1 MDRTN
6 IIRLIEGD
14 KRFTNDLL
22 AFQFGYINYETLLH
36 RIIPVLMLGE
46 LAVKQADEIISDN
59 QERE

>member
-6 IIRLIEGD
+6 IIRLIESD
-14 KRFTNDLL
+14 DRFKHDLR

-46 LAVKQADEIISDN
+46 LAVKQADEIITNN
-59 QERE
+59 QESE